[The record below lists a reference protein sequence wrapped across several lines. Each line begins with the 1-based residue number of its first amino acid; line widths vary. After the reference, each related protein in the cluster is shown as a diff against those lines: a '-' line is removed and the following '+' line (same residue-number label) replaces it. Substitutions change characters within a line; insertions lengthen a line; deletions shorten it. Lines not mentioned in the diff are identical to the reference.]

1 MAEDRGFVTFKGTTE
16 GITDAFY
23 KTQAEADA
31 GATQSDLTAVQGEQP
46 LDGFVPNVA
55 YWNGAKLADEL
66 PEIKAFEALSSEDQ
80 INERREYLFGLL
92 RIHETVGGKISVW
105 HGSRVDNV
113 PEGDPPMTGDDERLD
128 QSKRFASYGRW
139 VEANV
144 RAALVDEN
152 LTNEA
157 KYAFLKAECE
167 IPGETWYWLHK
178 VNGIQGNGG
187 WYAIYGDTNDRSD
200 WMWHYTTG
208 TTTTSNSRIGVKPP
222 QSLLLE
228 LDATA
233 DWVKELQ

>member
-23 KTQAEADA
+23 KTQAAADA

-55 YWNGAKLADEL
+55 YWNGAKLTDEL

-80 INERREYLFGLL
+80 INERRAYLFDLL
-92 RIHETVGGKISVW
+92 RRHEVVGGKISVW

-178 VNGIQGNGG
+178 VNGTQVNGG
-187 WYAIYGDTNDRSD
+187 WYLIYGMTNVRAD
-200 WMWHYTTG
+200 WVWHYTTG
-208 TTTTSNSRIGVKPP
+208 TTVTSNSRVGVRPP
-222 QSLLLE
+222 NTLLLE